1 MRRPCAKALRL
12 PKPLW
17 LNGFAGIPL
26 GIKV

>member
-12 PKPLW
+12 PKPHW
-17 LNGFAGIPL
+17 LNCFAGIPL

>member
-1 MRRPCAKALRL
+1 MRCPRAKVLRL

>member
-1 MRRPCAKALRL
+1 MRRPCAKVLRL

-17 LNGFAGIPL
+17 LNGFAGIPP